1 MRGKPFTSSSNSKS
15 PREGGKMD
23 FEQAFGFGG
32 GSSSPT
38 TTTRTTTTI
47 WKEPGESEVSPNVAI
62 LLKPYPAYPFTTST
76 SSDEN
81 RIPSSSFK

>member
-1 MRGKPFTSSSNSKS
+1 MRGKPFTSSSRSSKS

-32 GSSSPT
+32 SSSPT
-38 TTTRTTTTI
+38 TKTTTI